1 MTSRQHAR
9 LILCS
14 SKGPSSQI
22 SNFENTRKYSDEKFF
37 MPRAAP
43 SQKVQSAR
51 LKKLTFGGVYAA
63 KPGFTESR
71 HRHTC
76 GLIWPLKW
84 HLLQTDYKY

>member
-1 MTSRQHAR
+1 
-9 LILCS
+9 
-14 SKGPSSQI
+14 
-22 SNFENTRKYSDEKFF
+22 

-63 KPGFTESR
+63 KPGFTKSR
-71 HRHTC
+71 QRHTC

>member
-1 MTSRQHAR
+1 
-9 LILCS
+9 
-14 SKGPSSQI
+14 
-22 SNFENTRKYSDEKFF
+22 

-51 LKKLTFGGVYAA
+51 LKKLTFGGLYAA

-76 GLIWPLKW
+76 GNIIIIIENYQHCNIAEKTVHKAEYTITNTRAKL
-84 HLLQTDYKY
+84 